1 MSYISQQKFCKKCN
15 SIYNLSIFGQEFMN
29 LCFEIIVLSE
39 AKEKGLWTSNMS
51 KPNEKSET
59 E

>member
-1 MSYISQQKFCKKCN
+1 
-15 SIYNLSIFGQEFMN
+15 MN

-39 AKEKGLWTSNMS
+39 PKEKGLWTSNMS